1 MSINNNNVSL
11 LWKGKKCLKPP
22 STRCSSYARFIIE
35 QMAAFHLSLITR
47 IVVNWMRYFILYMCT
62 LSWVECNMC
71 SNMRKRERVK
81 KKTKKEEKGR
91 FCSLFATHLALQ
103 LISTYIYMCSWVS
116 FNDNDKMRK
125 NFVLSIHGKTL
136 QYYNEKWDEFS
147 TSTFTVTFTWR
158 EWTTRKSNLTL
169 NHIFTRGE

>member
-1 MSINNNNVSL
+1 MHEYQQQQCFSSL
-11 LWKGKKCLKPP
+11 KGKKCLKPP

-81 KKTKKEEKGR
+81 KKQKRRKKVD
-91 FCSLFATHLALQ
+91 FVLFSQ
-103 LISTYIYMCSWVS
+103 LILLFSSYLHICICVHEWALMIMIKWGRILCFPSTVKPYSITMRNETS
-116 FNDNDKMRK
+116 FQQA
-125 NFVLSIHGKTL
+125 LSLWHSLEGSE
-136 QYYNEKWDEFS
+136 QPEK
-147 TSTFTVTFTWR
+147 V
-158 EWTTRKSNLTL
+158 
-169 NHIFTRGE
+169 I